1 MAIRVRAIHTLR
13 HAVRVMLC
21 HWNLD
26 SGNGRRSGAHYRT
39 VRPPCAGPELKTMFG
54 GPWQRFQALAAH
66 KRVLL
71 GVGGMVLSSL
81 GLYFSERMERES
93 DPPHEIAIQG
103 AKSLGL
109 IKRES

>member
-1 MAIRVRAIHTLR
+1 MPIGIWIVGTGGDPVPTIALCDRRAQ
-13 HAVRVMLC
+13 A
-21 HWNLD
+21 
-26 SGNGRRSGAHYRT
+26 
-39 VRPPCAGPELKTMFG
+39 ELKTMFG

-109 IKRES
+109 MKRES